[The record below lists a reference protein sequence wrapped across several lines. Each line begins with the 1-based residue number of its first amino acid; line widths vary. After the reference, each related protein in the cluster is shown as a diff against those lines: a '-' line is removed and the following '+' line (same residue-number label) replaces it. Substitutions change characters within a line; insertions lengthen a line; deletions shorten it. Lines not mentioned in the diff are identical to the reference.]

1 MPSSLSQIDASALQ
15 EYPQEIRDEI
25 LKNLPA
31 HRNLETI
38 SDASPLGVNLNHL
51 EIQAK
56 PTDHDSSNALWS
68 GNPPHWIQMY
78 KSSDSQILRYLS
90 DTYSGLKSAYD
101 LSSVLL
107 KIVAATE
114 VVCIGGRTTECD
126 DTVSCLCKLLKQYI
140 ELKVESD
147 LEEIH
152 TCFRILRRLSVK
164 SELFLQVYNT
174 TIPHLQMTV
183 SEKYGG
189 SLSI

>member
-1 MPSSLSQIDASALQ
+1 NQ
-15 EYPQEIRDEI
+15 
-25 LKNLPA
+25 
-31 HRNLETI
+31 ETI
-38 SDASPLGVNLNHL
+38 PDASPQVLNLNHL
-51 EIQAK
+51 EIQAR

-68 GNPPHWIQMY
+68 GNPPHWVQIY

-90 DTYSGLKSAYD
+90 DTYSGS
-101 LSSVLL
+101 
-107 KIVAATE
+107 
-114 VVCIGGRTTECD
+114 TTECD
-126 DTVSCLCKLLKQYI
+126 DASRCLCELLQQYI

-183 SEKYGG
+183 GEKYGG
-189 SLSI
+189 SLCF